1 MFGVSRSRA
10 VDAAD
15 YRPGSLV
22 RRTFFG
28 MFLVALLVV
37 AGTGV
42 RVWQVARA
50 DDRRP
55 VDMVV
60 VLGAAQYHGTP
71 SDVLQARLEQ
81 ALELYET
88 GMTEHIVTV
97 GGRMDGDEFT
107 EAEAGKNWLIEHG
120 VPKSKLVR
128 VDEGEDTLR
137 SLKAVAAVAERRSWE
152 STLIVS
158 DPWHSLRAR
167 TMAGDF
173 GLEAWTSPTR
183 SGPMVRTRETQFQ
196 YIFRETGALLYYRL
210 THAPAEISGA
220 GLG

>member
-1 MFGVSRSRA
+1 MSRSRA